1 MDFQKSRHE
10 NLHLALCLA
19 LRSDLFCLRKLHG
32 RGSFEI
38 RRQVD
43 EGKTVKLI
51 LKKIG
56 RFWARFFR
64 HGSDPV
70 AGCCNHVKKRPVY
83 TKLGKC
89 RDHGDWFRP
98 SEGGESIF
106 FLQYLIRINYKS
118 LCLFLFTRITTTI
131 RDWKGGQG
139 ICTFKT
145 YKIPEGVFFQKAP
158 YFTEILMHPSIH
170 SFIQ

>member
-70 AGCCNHVKKRPVY
+70 AGGCNHVKK
-83 TKLGKC
+83 KAGL
-89 RDHGDWFRP
+89 H
-98 SEGGESIF
+98 
-106 FLQYLIRINYKS
+106 
-118 LCLFLFTRITTTI
+118 
-131 RDWKGGQG
+131 
-139 ICTFKT
+139 KT
-145 YKIPEGVFFQKAP
+145 WE
-158 YFTEILMHPSIH
+158 MS
-170 SFIQ
+170 